1 MDVFFQGVVWTPS
14 KMIRRLGLE
23 MKDESSIYHWAA
35 RNDIPVFSPALTDGS
50 LVGFIFEDFFFLPN
64 SCVLVS
70 CFRETCCSST
80 RTATQG
86 SCWTFWYAKDWFEI
100 QKRVGNQHIFLE
112 NFRATSAS

>member
-86 SCWTFWYAKDWFEI
+86 SCWTFWYAKD
-100 QKRVGNQHIFLE
+100 
-112 NFRATSAS
+112 